1 MSNRLESNDS
11 SRLMSTRHTG
21 SRFARHLE
29 NIRRV
34 TTKGSWRYCRIDL
47 IRLESNDSSQL
58 MSTRHSGSR
67 FARYLENI
75 PQVVTKGV
83 ADFLKSNEYPNLT
96 HKYVLSSFAN
106 RLPVR
111 RIDFTDDES
120 CRPVRIVSIRQ
131 HSMPLFNALGRKKV
145 HFNIDNIL
153 TMDFRPFHALR
164 TWKVHVVIFS
174 FHTTHFQTL
183 LTPLDFWYVDARLDF
198 RYTMLLIFTH
208 CLPSSTFSMLTHDST
223 SGVLIRQ
230 RP

>member
-1 MSNRLESNDS
+1 MLSNL
-11 SRLMSTRHTG
+11 T
-21 SRFARHLE
+21 
-29 NIRRV
+29 
-34 TTKGSWRYCRIDL
+34 
-47 IRLESNDSSQL
+47 
-58 MSTRHSGSR
+58 TRHSRPVMPEVDLKDTSKISR
-67 FARYLENI
+67 KWPR
-75 PQVVTKGV
+75 KGV
-83 ADFLKSNEYPNLT
+83 TSIVESTRIERLVTVDVDPSYRKSICKILR
-96 HKYVLSSFAN
+96 KYSASSYKRGSSFAN

-208 CLPSSTFSMLTHDST
+208 CLPPSTSSMLTHDST